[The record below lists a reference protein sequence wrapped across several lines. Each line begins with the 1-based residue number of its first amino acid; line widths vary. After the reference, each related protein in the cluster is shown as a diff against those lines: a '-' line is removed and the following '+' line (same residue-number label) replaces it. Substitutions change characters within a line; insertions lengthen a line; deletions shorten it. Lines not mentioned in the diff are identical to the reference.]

1 MSSDSDNH
9 VRLTT
14 AERNSIILNDSRG
27 IQHPLYYVCQ
37 TKSGKVQ
44 VRKRKTPLVNGTI
57 SSQRTTT
64 VQHQQHVQESQQQ
77 EQPLEQAHTVNYDS
91 VSNRELLE
99 RMLDVL
105 QKNVN
110 SNDENKNS
118 VENERIT
125 QENQQFIDNIV
136 KANEPGV
143 AASSSSIPTVHTEQP
158 VVQPTRIVRRGRV
171 LI

>member
-1 MSSDSDNH
+1 MSNDNDTH
-9 VRLTT
+9 VRLTS
-14 AERNSIILNDSRG
+14 AERNSIILNESRG

-44 VRKRKTPLVNGTI
+44 VRKRKTPLVND
-57 SSQRTTT
+57 SVPTT
-64 VQHQQHVQESQQQ
+64 VPPTVIHEPTEIAVPSPTQGGSDN
-77 EQPLEQAHTVNYDS
+77 VNYDS
-91 VSNRELLE
+91 VTNRELLE

-136 KANEPGV
+136 KANEP
-143 AASSSSIPTVHTEQP
+143 APTVHTEQP

>member
-44 VRKRKTPLVNGTI
+44 VRKRKTPLVND
-57 SSQRTTT
+57 SVAPSAPPT
-64 VQHQQHVQESQQQ
+64 VIHEPTEIATPSPTQGGSDN
-77 EQPLEQAHTVNYDS
+77 VNYDS

-110 SNDENKNS
+110 SNDEEKNS
-118 VENERIT
+118 PENERVT
-125 QENQQFIDNIV
+125 QENKQFIDNIV
-136 KANEPGV
+136 KANEPSV
-143 AASSSSIPTVHTEQP
+143 AASIASTPKQHTEQP
-158 VVQPTRIVRRGRV
+158 IKQPTRVARRGRV

>member
-1 MSSDSDNH
+1 MSNDNDTH
-9 VRLTT
+9 VRLTS
-14 AERNSIILNDSRG
+14 AERNSIILNESRG

-44 VRKRKTPLVNGTI
+44 VRKRKTPLVNDSVPTPAPP
-57 SSQRTTT
+57 T
-64 VQHQQHVQESQQQ
+64 VIHEPTEIATPSPTQGGSDN
-77 EQPLEQAHTVNYDS
+77 VNYDS

-110 SNDENKNS
+110 SNDEEKNS
-118 VENERIT
+118 PENERVT
-125 QENQQFIDNIV
+125 QENKQFIDNIV
-136 KANEPGV
+136 KANEP
-143 AASSSSIPTVHTEQP
+143 APKQHAEQP
-158 VVQPTRIVRRGRV
+158 IKQPTRVARRGRV